1 MPTVFMFNG
10 YKVNIYYD
18 DHGVPHIH
26 LLGADA
32 KAVISILTGEI
43 LDGDAPKKPLETV
56 RSYIEENKDF
66 LLAEW
71 SKRDGQ

>member
-1 MPTVFMFNG
+1 MFNG

-32 KAVISILTGEI
+32 KAVISILTGDVIE
-43 LDGDAPKKPLETV
+43 GRAPKRPLEIV
-56 RSYIEENKDF
+56 RKYIEENREF
-66 LLAEW
+66 LLAKW
-71 SKRDGQ
+71 SKRDAQ